1 MTAPLR
7 VGVMLPRDLD
17 PARVLEFARRAEE
30 LGFDELWVVEDMG
43 FRGGIAQAAAVL
55 AVTTRIRV
63 GIGILPAAARNVA
76 FEAMEVATLAQLF
89 PGRLD
94 VGIGHGMPD
103 WMRSVGAWPDRPLRY
118 LGEHTTA
125 LRSLLRGE
133 RVGTAPTPTGPDAQP
148 AGADAQPAGAGAQ
161 PAGADAQLHPMTQP
175 PHRGGDTLGTIPT
188 SPGADA
194 QVVGAE
200 RVGTVS
206 GSHVGTTPDASRA
219 NARADAA
226 ERPGGLRGVA
236 LEPGSVP
243 EVVPGVLLGV
253 RGPKSL
259 ALSGRVADGTVL
271 AEPTT
276 PEYARAALE
285 AIAASGPHA
294 LVAYNVAAV
303 AADTATALELARPG
317 LEYVGDSGWAPHIA
331 PLDFAEDFAALR
343 ARFSDDDRAG
353 FAAALPDE
361 WVARLALAGTAGE
374 VRARHE
380 SLARAGVTSSV
391 LIPAGP
397 DPFAALDS
405 LATALP

>member
-1 MTAPLR
+1 
-7 VGVMLPRDLD
+7 MLPRDLD
-17 PARVLEFARRAEE
+17 PTRVLEFARRTEE
-30 LGFDELWVVEDMG
+30 LGFDELWVVEDLG

-103 WMRSVGAWPDRPLRY
+103 WMRSVGAWPTRPLRT
-118 LGEHTTA
+118 LADHTTA
-125 LRSLLRGE
+125 LRSLLRGD
-133 RVGTAPTPTGPDAQP
+133 RVGPAPTPTAPD
-148 AGADAQPAGAGAQ
+148 
-161 PAGADAQLHPMTQP
+161 T
-175 PHRGGDTLGTIPT
+175 RGD
-188 SPGADA
+188 
-194 QVVGAE
+194 V
-200 RVGTVS
+200 
-206 GSHVGTTPDASRA
+206 
-219 NARADAA
+219 A
-226 ERPGGLRGVA
+226 ERPGGLQGVA
-236 LEPGSVP
+236 LEPSSVP
-243 EVVPGVLLGV
+243 GVVPAVLLGV

-303 AADTATALELARPG
+303 ADDTATALERARPG
-317 LEYVGDSGWAPHIA
+317 LEYVGDPGWAPHIA

-361 WVARLALAGTAGE
+361 WVARLALAGTAAE

-391 LIPAGP
+391 LIPVGP

-405 LATALP
+405 LAAALP